1 MQTMEATTSHT
12 NGVVKQY
19 LLGIGQVDIYNNLMV
34 ATINEGITLTLE
46 RAFELIGISEIHFR
60 NKNFVYI
67 TTRKN
72 SYAVDPT
79 IYSQIFFLENLK
91 GIAIVST
98 KDIDAHN
105 IKIEQHFYKK
115 PMQLFSTL
123 EDAKAWANNL
133 LD

>member
-1 MQTMEATTSHT
+1 MQTMEVTASHT

-19 LLGIGQVDIYNNLMV
+19 LLGIGRVDIYNNFMV
-34 ATINEGITLTLE
+34 ATLNEGITLTLE

-60 NKNFVYI
+60 NRDFVYI

-79 IYSQIFFLENLK
+79 MYSQIFLLENLK

-105 IKIEQHFYKK
+105 IKIEKHFYKK
-115 PMQLFSTL
+115 PMQLFGTL
-123 EDAKAWANNL
+123 EEAKSWANNL